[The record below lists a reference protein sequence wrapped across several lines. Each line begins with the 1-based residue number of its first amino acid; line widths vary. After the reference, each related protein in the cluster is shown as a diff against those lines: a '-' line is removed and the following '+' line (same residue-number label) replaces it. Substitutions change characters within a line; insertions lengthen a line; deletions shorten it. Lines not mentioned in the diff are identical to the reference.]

1 MPEPNAASPSPRTRR
16 PHALIVLLSL
26 RFTQSTTLLILILLL
41 LRSQLSTALPS
52 QVSASLS
59 FPSVLVSVAF
69 YYAGISS
76 HLHLREKKNNTPDG
90 LTALLILLDLFTMGM
105 FVFAAEVLRKGVCN
119 ICYDDDVKHMVD
131 VLYEDWERAC
141 RLLTAGCAFC
151 ILAAVS
157 FAGSAVVVK
166 WWGVVRREGE
176 GSVA

>member
-16 PHALIVLLSL
+16 PLALIVLLSL
-26 RFTQSTTLLILILLL
+26 RFAQSTTLLILLL

-52 QVSASLS
+52 QVSAFLS
-59 FPSVLVSVAF
+59 FPSILTSAAL

-76 HLHLREKKNNTPDG
+76 HLHLREKNNNTPDG

-105 FVFAAEVLRKGVCN
+105 FVFAAEVLRKGVCD

-131 VLYEDWERAC
+131 VLYGDWGRAC
-141 RLLTAGCAFC
+141 GLLTAGCAFC
-151 ILAAVS
+151 VLAAVG

-166 WWGVVRREGE
+166 WWGVVRREG
-176 GSVA
+176 SVA